1 MRKRG
6 AAVDTGVTVFLKIAG
21 IPDCTHVP
29 RDVGLTEE
37 GSIGVVAL
45 IAFVEAILGERIAVF
60 ETERQDS
67 RCGNDAREVI
77 RATILRRFTTL
88 RYRPLAKGDAAP
100 HPRLGVE
107 VPTHRARLA

>member
-6 AAVDTGVTVFLKIAG
+6 PAVGTGVTVFLEIAG
-21 IPDCTHVP
+21 VPDCTHVP

-37 GSIGVVAL
+37 GGTDVVAL
-45 IAFVEAILGERIAVF
+45 IAFVEAVLGERITVF

-77 RATILRRFTTL
+77 RAAILRRFAAL
-88 RYRPLAKGDAAP
+88 GDRPLAKSDAAP

-107 VPTHRARLA
+107 VPTHRPRLA